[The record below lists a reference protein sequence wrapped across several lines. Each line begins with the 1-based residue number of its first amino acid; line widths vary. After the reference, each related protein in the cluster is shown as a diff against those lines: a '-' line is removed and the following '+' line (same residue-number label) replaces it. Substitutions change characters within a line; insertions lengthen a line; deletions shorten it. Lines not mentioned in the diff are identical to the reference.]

1 MIKSTKVVSK
11 YDIIFCNKLIIDL
24 LTFNKTQ
31 QNNTHIVGYMIV
43 TKELIKKIA
52 KNASLE
58 ITEEETDMFIKNFT
72 TIGDW
77 IEKIKNVDISNTEP
91 TINPL
96 YDQDNINLTNNDEAE
111 DVYTDKIFSNT
122 KHHDGEY
129 FLVNKV
135 IK

>member
-1 MIKSTKVVSK
+1 
-11 YDIIFCNKLIIDL
+11 
-24 LTFNKTQ
+24 
-31 QNNTHIVGYMIV
+31 MIV
-43 TKELIKKIA
+43 TKDLIKKIS

-58 ITEEETDMFIKNFT
+58 ITDEETEMFMKNFT

-96 YDQDNINLTNNDEAE
+96 YDQDNINLVNNDDAE
-111 DVYTDKIFSNT
+111 EVYNGKIFSNT